1 MTRTYLVIFAA
12 GLFSIVGCNPQPTAA
27 PLDSEKPARVTLD
40 EVKRDAVTSLETA
53 ATYSQQNKEQLI
65 KDLKDQMSAMD
76 AKIEDLRTKGANLAS
91 DAKAKWELKM
101 SELDSKRKAAGTKL
115 EEIENSTA
123 QAWGDVEKGAR
134 SAWGELNKAFQ
145 SASEEF

>member
-1 MTRTYLVIFAA
+1 MTRTCLMIFAA
-12 GLFSIVGCNPQPTAA
+12 GLCAIVGCNPKPSAA
-27 PLDSEKPARVTLD
+27 PSDSEKPTRVTLD

-53 ATYSQQNKEQLI
+53 ATYSQQNKDQLM

-76 AKIEDLRTKGANLAS
+76 AKIEGLRTKGANLAS
-91 DAKAKWELKM
+91 EAKATWELRM

-134 SAWGELNKAFQ
+134 SAWEELNKAFQ
-145 SASEEF
+145 SASDEF

>member
-1 MTRTYLVIFAA
+1 MTRRYLVIFTA
-12 GLFSIVGCNPQPTAA
+12 GLFSIVGCNPKPTAA
-27 PLDSEKPARVTLD
+27 PSDSEKPARVTLD

-53 ATYSQQNKEQLI
+53 ATYSQQNKEQLM
-65 KDLKDQMSAMD
+65 KDLKDQMSVMD
-76 AKIEDLRTKGANLAS
+76 AKIEEFRIKGANLAS
-91 DAKAKWELKM
+91 DAKATWELKM
-101 SELDSKRKAAGTKL
+101 SELDSRRKAAGTKL

-134 SAWGELNKAFQ
+134 TAWEELNKAIQ